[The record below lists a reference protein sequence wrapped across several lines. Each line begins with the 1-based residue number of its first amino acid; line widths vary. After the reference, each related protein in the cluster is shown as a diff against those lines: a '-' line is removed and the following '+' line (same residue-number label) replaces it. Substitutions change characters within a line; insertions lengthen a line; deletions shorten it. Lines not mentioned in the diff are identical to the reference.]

1 MKIKLVFPPAWE
13 VKSPY
18 PSLPCLAGYLSECG
32 EDVEQ
37 IDLNLEVFDKILSKE
52 YYSLCVQEAKEQE
65 FASSWINICEY
76 LRDNIDQ
83 CKATLRSEKA
93 LEPSVYRACTEL
105 VRNCIFILRQLW
117 DKEKLSFSAY
127 SFRGYVRSNSKDVL
141 RFTEDVMQGR
151 LRSRLKELLEPFVRD
166 LVKDADVVGLSVS
179 SDCQILPGF
188 LIAAMCKAAKPSL
201 KIVMGG
207 SLVTRWY
214 KTPQVLEN
222 LFKYVDFFSFHEGE
236 RSLVQ
241 LIRCLRGEAELA
253 DVPSL
258 GYQAN
263 GKVVVT
269 TSGESIPMDELPTPL
284 YDEKNLRRYFSP
296 APVLTLYTCRGC
308 YWNKCAF
315 CDHAAI
321 YQDCF
326 RKRSLELIISDIE
339 TCVNKYG
346 TKYIAFNDEAI
357 TAPMLRKLSAEIIS
371 RGIDIRWRNDARFD
385 KAMDA
390 ETLKLAYKAG
400 LRVLFFGLE
409 SYNERVLNLIN
420 KGIKLEW
427 VEPVLHASKEAGI
440 FNHVYLIE
448 GFPTETKEEFAD
460 TLSFAQRNLEF
471 IDNIC
476 ITPFLC
482 SRFSRVAQQ
491 PKDYNVQVWA
501 EEDADLSPNCG
512 ISMEDGSEEYTF
524 HHRFDPGH
532 SVSASGAEF
541 LDAYSNTAAVVFS
554 DHLIN
559 CSNRKKQG
567 EDTTFEFGTALY
579 SADGKVHY
587 ASVADSKGNLKL
599 VKIPGAL
606 EPVYRTLSK
615 YEFMADATKELK
627 NNGYPAEIVQV
638 MLAQLKGILK

>member
-1 MKIKLVFPPAWE
+1 MKIKLIFPPAWE
-13 VKSPY
+13 IKSPY
-18 PSLPCLAGYLSECG
+18 PSLPCLAGYLRAQG

-37 IDLNLEVFDKILSKE
+37 VDLNLEVFDKIFSKE
-52 YYSLCVQEAKEQE
+52 YFSDFVQEAKERE
-65 FASSWINICEY
+65 FSDSWINICEY

-93 LEPSVYRACTEL
+93 LEPSVYRSCMEF
-105 VRNCIFILRQLW
+105 VRNCIFVLRQLW
-117 DKEKLSFSAY
+117 DNERLSFSSY
-127 SFRGYVRSNSKDVL
+127 SFRGYARSNSKEVL

-151 LRSRLKELLEPFVRD
+151 LQSRLKEILEPFVQELVRD
-166 LVKDADVVGLSVS
+166 ANVVGLSVS
-179 SDCQILPGF
+179 SDCQILPAF
-188 LIAAMCKAAKPSL
+188 LIAAMCKDAKPSL

-214 KTPQVLEN
+214 KTPEVLVKM
-222 LFKYVDFFSFHEGE
+222 FRYVDFFSFHEGE
-236 RSLVQ
+236 KSLAQ
-241 LIRCLRGEAELA
+241 LMRCLRGEAEIT

-258 GYQAN
+258 GYLADD
-263 GKVVVT
+263 KVIVNP
-269 TSGESIPMDELPTPL
+269 SGESIAMDELPTPL
-284 YDEKNLRRYFSP
+284 YDEKNLHRYFSP

-326 RKRSLELIISDIE
+326 RKRSLELIINDIE

-357 TAPMLRKLSAEIIS
+357 TAPMLRKLSNEIIS

-385 KAMDA
+385 KALDEA
-390 ETLKLAYKAG
+390 TLSLAYKAG

-427 VEPVLHASKEAGI
+427 VEPVLRASKAAGI

-448 GFPTETKEEFAD
+448 GFPTETQAEFED
-460 TLSFAQRNLEF
+460 TLNFAHRNLKF

-482 SRFSRVAQQ
+482 SRFSRVAQH
-491 PKDYNVQVWA
+491 PKDYNVNVWD
-501 EEDADLSPNCG
+501 EKDSDLSPNCG
-512 ISMEDGSEEYTF
+512 VSMEDNGEGYTF
-524 HHRFDPGH
+524 HQRLDSGH
-532 SVSASGAEF
+532 NVNASGAEF
-541 LDAYSNTAAVVFS
+541 LDVYSNTAAVVFS
-554 DHLIN
+554 DHLIH
-559 CSNRKKQG
+559 CSNRRKQG
-567 EDTTFEFGTALY
+567 EETLFEFGTALY
-579 SADGKVHY
+579 SADCRVHY
-587 ASVADSKGNLKL
+587 ASVAGGDGKLRL
-599 VKIPGAL
+599 VKIPEAL
-606 EPVYRTLSK
+606 EPVYRIVSK
-615 YEFMADATKELK
+615 HEFVGDAMEEFKSS
-627 NNGYPAEIVQV
+627 GYPAEVVQV